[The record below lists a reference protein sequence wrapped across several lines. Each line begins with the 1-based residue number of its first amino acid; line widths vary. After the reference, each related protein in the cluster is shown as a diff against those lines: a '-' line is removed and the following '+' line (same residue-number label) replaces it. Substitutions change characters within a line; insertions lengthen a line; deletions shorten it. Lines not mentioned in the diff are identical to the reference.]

1 MSPAEK
7 ADVTRPTLA
16 AVARAAG
23 VSASTAS
30 LAFSGAG
37 PVSPATRDRV
47 LAVAAELGYGGPDP
61 RARSGSSSP
70 KRSLRRGRSG
80 IVGAVIESS
89 LSDAFRDPVN
99 VAMLDGL
106 ADVTGPADYSLLL
119 LTETGPEQ
127 SRLIDAPLDAVVLF
141 GCSLRLDESV
151 AVVRRRGIPVVSIE
165 ARAMEGVLDI
175 GLDNIDASR
184 TLARHLH
191 DLGHRRV
198 AVVSLQLGPT
208 RALGPIT
215 DERIASG
222 TTYIALQRLEGVR
235 EVFGRVGGVV
245 TEGSWTS
252 EGYRAGLALLDV
264 APADRPTA
272 IVAQSDLLASG
283 VIAAAAELGLEVP
296 RDLSVVGFDGIRLDD
311 PRAADLTTMRQPAVE
326 KGRAAGRALLDLLSG
341 APVGSTTFTSTF
353 RRGSTTGP
361 PPPPPPPPS

>member
-7 ADVTRPTLA
+7 PDVGRPTLA

-47 LAVAAELGYGGPDP
+47 LAAAAELGYGGPDP
-61 RARSGSSSP
+61 RA
-70 KRSLRRGRSG
+70 RSLRRGRSG

-119 LTETGPEQ
+119 LTETGPER

-175 GLDNIDASR
+175 GLDNLDASR

-215 DERIASG
+215 DERVASG
-222 TTYIALQRLEGVR
+222 TTHIALQRLEGVR

-272 IVAQSDLLASG
+272 VIAQSDLLASG

-341 APVGSTTFTSTF
+341 APVESTSFTSTF

-361 PPPPPPPPS
+361 PPLPAD